1 MLIKWVCYTSRCLYL
16 KKLLQRHQVDEQHF
30 AFSSQRIKICSQIFA
45 ACKNKICNSSAH
57 LVRLMAPSPSD
68 RSSHYTVKIW
78 LKCSW
83 CIRSAS
89 QKQKPSLCR
98 SDLSLKR
105 DLNTRT
111 EAFDLSG
118 KQEQKSEPSGTVAA
132 SVALS
137 GAGEQVDTRTRA
149 GHSFHSDFLSFS
161 FLTWYSSSVPWA
173 CAPSLLCRLTLIHE
187 YPPAR
192 LASPFLSYTLQVPC
206 RLTGLMLASELPT
219 NAFLGS
225 TGEGKGW
232 GEKLAPSLSFL
243 TEQARNWAV
252 KFGEPLFPV
261 HCARFWTQTWMKFHW
276 WLFFPAHLGTIWG
289 QYNGI
294 HHGFVSTAAP
304 WTCSHPFY

>member
-1 MLIKWVCYTSRCLYL
+1 MQLV
-16 KKLLQRHQVDEQHF
+16 HQISLTEAETIFVSLGPVPEERFEHQNRGLWFEWEAGAEVRALRDG
-30 AFSSQRIKICSQIFA
+30 SSQCCSFGCWRARRYQDTCWPFLPLRFPFFFLP
-45 ACKNKICNSSAH
+45 H
-57 LVRLMAPSPSD
+57 L
-68 RSSHYTVKIW
+68 
-78 LKCSW
+78 
-83 CIRSAS
+83 
-89 QKQKPSLCR
+89 
-98 SDLSLKR
+98 
-105 DLNTRT
+105 N
-111 EAFDLSG
+111 
-118 KQEQKSEPSGTVAA
+118 
-132 SVALS
+132 
-137 GAGEQVDTRTRA
+137 
-149 GHSFHSDFLSFS
+149 
-161 FLTWYSSSVPWA
+161 SSSVPWA

-219 NAFLGS
+219 DAFLGS